1 MCRGFFAHWEHL
13 AKHFT
18 WLTNV
23 ESLVEEVEQN
33 LYKQI
38 GKFLK
43 GGFLVNI
50 SWRIVSIMGKKSS
63 PKKLADI
70 LKSEKTPS
78 KVNNS
83 VAFPPLDELRK
94 ILKLLANCMKEKFLF
109 IIELL
114 LLEQDIRLLS
124 RST

>member
-13 AKHFT
+13 TKHFT

-50 SWRIVSIMGKKSS
+50 SWGIVSIMGKKSS
-63 PKKLADI
+63 PKKLAGI
-70 LKSEKTPS
+70 LKHHIRSTI
-78 KVNNS
+78 
-83 VAFPPLDELRK
+83 
-94 ILKLLANCMKEKFLF
+94 ILLF
-109 IIELL
+109 LL
-114 LLEQDIRLLS
+114 LMSLE
-124 RST
+124 RS

>member
-1 MCRGFFAHWEHL
+1 MY
-13 AKHFT
+13 
-18 WLTNV
+18 N
-23 ESLVEEVEQN
+23 
-33 LYKQI
+33 QI

-43 GGFLVNI
+43 GGFLINI
-50 SWRIVSIMGKKSS
+50 SWGTVSIMGKKSS
-63 PKKLADI
+63 PKKLGGI

-78 KVNNS
+78 KVHNS
-83 VAFPPLDELRK
+83 VAFPPLDEFRK

-114 LLEQDIRLLS
+114 LLEQDVRLLS